1 MRALYVLL
9 TLSWVLLGSSEAT
22 AQGGHVMLGGDEITW
37 GAAPPS
43 LPRGAMLAV
52 IEGKPSEPGP
62 FTMRLKFPAGFR
74 VAPHSHP
81 AIEHLTVLSGTIHFG
96 MGDTFDAG
104 KLTPMRA
111 GSFIVM
117 PVGTSHFV
125 EAREETIVQVH
136 GVGPWGVK
144 YVTPE
149 DDPSKMKR

>member
-1 MRALYVLL
+1 MRRLVWMLIL
-9 TLSWVLLGSSEAT
+9 TPFLVSSTGAM
-22 AQGGHVMLGGDEITW
+22 AQSGHVMLGPDEIKW

-43 LPRGAMLAV
+43 LPPGAMLAV

-62 FTMRLKFPAGFR
+62 FTMRLKFPAGFK

-81 AIEHLTVLSGTIHFG
+81 AIEHLTVLSGTINFG
-96 MGDTFDAG
+96 MGDRFDAG

-117 PVGTSHFV
+117 PVGTNHFV
-125 EAREETIVQVH
+125 ETREETVIQVH

-144 YVTPE
+144 YVNPE
-149 DDPSKMKR
+149 DDPSKK

>member
-1 MRALYVLL
+1 MRTRSVMLALVL
-9 TLSWVLLGSSEAT
+9 VLLGGSGVM
-22 AQGGHVMLGGDEITW
+22 AQSGHVMLGADEIKW
-37 GAAPPS
+37 SAAPPS

-81 AIEHLTVLSGTIHFG
+81 AIEHLTVLSGTINFG
-96 MGDTFDAG
+96 MGETFDTG

-117 PVGTSHFV
+117 PVGTAHFV
-125 EAREETIVQVH
+125 ETKEETVVQVH
-136 GVGPWGVK
+136 GVGPWGVR
-144 YVTPE
+144 YVNAE
-149 DDPSKMKR
+149 DDPSRK

>member
-1 MRALYVLL
+1 MGKLFVMLVLG
-9 TLSWVLLGSSEAT
+9 VFLLGGTGAT
-22 AQGGHVMLGGDEITW
+22 AQTGHVMLGRDEIQW
-37 GAAPPS
+37 GPAPPS

-62 FTMRLKFPAGFR
+62 FTMRLKFPAGFK

-81 AIEHLTVLSGTIHFG
+81 AIEHLTVLSGTINFG
-96 MGDTFDAG
+96 MGDRFDAG

-117 PVGTSHFV
+117 PVGTTHFV
-125 EAREETIVQVH
+125 ETKEETVIQVH

-144 YVTPE
+144 YVNPE
-149 DDPSKMKR
+149 DDPSKK

>member
-1 MRALYVLL
+1 MRKLLLMLVLTPFL
-9 TLSWVLLGSSEAT
+9 FGGTEAM
-22 AQGGHVMLGGDEITW
+22 AQSGHVMLGPDEIKW
-37 GAAPPS
+37 VAAPPS
-43 LPRGAMLAV
+43 LPRGAMLAA

-62 FTMRLKFPAGFR
+62 FTMRLKFPAGFK

-81 AIEHLTVLSGTIHFG
+81 AIEHLTVLSGTINFG

-125 EAREETIVQVH
+125 ETREETVIQVH
-136 GVGPWGVK
+136 GVGPWAVK
-144 YVTPE
+144 YVNPE
-149 DDPSKMKR
+149 DDPSKK

>member
-1 MRALYVLL
+1 MRTMCVMLALVL
-9 TLSWVLLGSSEAT
+9 VLLGGSGAI
-22 AQGGHVMLGGDEITW
+22 AQSGHVMLGPDEIKW
-37 GAAPPS
+37 GPAPPS

-62 FTMRLKFPAGFR
+62 FTMRLKFPASFR

-81 AIEHLTVLSGTIHFG
+81 AIEHLTVLSGTINFG

-117 PVGTSHFV
+117 PVGTNHFV
-125 EAREETIVQVH
+125 ETKEETVVQVH

-144 YVTPE
+144 YANPQ
-149 DDPSKMKR
+149 DDPSKQ

>member
-1 MRALYVLL
+1 MRALYVMSVIVL
-9 TLSWVLLGSSEAT
+9 VLLGGSGAM
-22 AQGGHVMLGGDEITW
+22 AQSGHVMLGSDEIKW

-52 IEGKPSEPGP
+52 IEGRPSEPGP

-74 VAPHSHP
+74 VAPHFHP

-96 MGDTFDAG
+96 MGDKFDAA

-117 PVGTSHFV
+117 PVGTNHFV
-125 EAREETIVQVH
+125 ETREETVIQVH

-144 YVTPE
+144 YVNPE
-149 DDPSKMKR
+149 DDPSKK

>member
-1 MRALYVLL
+1 MRNLLVMLVL
-9 TLSWVLLGSSEAT
+9 TPFLLGDTDAM
-22 AQGGHVMLGGDEITW
+22 AQSGHVMLGPDEIKW

-62 FTMRLKFPAGFR
+62 FTMRLKFPAGFK

-81 AIEHLTVLSGTIHFG
+81 AIEHLTVLSGTINLG
-96 MGDTFDAG
+96 MGDKYDAG
-104 KLTPMRA
+104 KLMPMRA

-117 PVGTSHFV
+117 PVGTNHFV
-125 EAREETIVQVH
+125 EAREETVIQVH

-144 YVTPE
+144 YVNPE
-149 DDPSKMKR
+149 DDPSKK

>member
-1 MRALYVLL
+1 MQTLYVILGL
-9 TLSWVLLGSSEAT
+9 VLVLLGGSGVM
-22 AQGGHVMLGGDEITW
+22 AQSGHVMLGPDEIKW
-37 GAAPPS
+37 GAAPSS
-43 LPRGAMLAV
+43 LPRGAMLALV
-52 IEGKPSEPGP
+52 EGKPSEPGP

-74 VAPHSHP
+74 VAPHFHP

-125 EAREETIVQVH
+125 EAREETVVQVH

-144 YVTPE
+144 YVNPE
-149 DDPSKMKR
+149 DDPSKK